1 MPVLFSKNVNF
12 LSENY
17 PVLYLFVVVGAWSS
31 LRYWFDPCAMLQY
44 HGSFE
49 MVGRSNNRLFN
60 HKWKIQS
67 RISTILLNVTRSHG
81 TKIWIGAFLFIIVGI
96 FTLAVGVLGYERGVH
111 ITGDVYWE
119 PLRLTPR
126 GDFVYPPQNNLR
138 YPTCSLFNDV
148 EILNNT
154 QTTLIDYN
162 FLASMITQAPETQQE
177 TIDEWFGPGIGKMDT
192 NVTRTYRETLTKP
205 DLAVS
210 YDIVSFGSELSI
222 VTIRGSRTAW
232 VRIK

>member
-1 MPVLFSKNVNF
+1 MLHIF
-12 LSENY
+12 L
-17 PVLYLFVVVGAWSS
+17 VVGAWSF
-31 LRYWFDPCAMLQY
+31 LRYWFDPRAMMQY
-44 HGSFE
+44 HGNFE

-81 TKIWIGAFLFIIVGI
+81 TKIWIGAFLFIIVVI
-96 FTLAVGVLGYERGVH
+96 FTLVVGVLRYERGVH
-111 ITGDVYWE
+111 INSVKWVP

-126 GDFVYPPQNNLR
+126 GDFVYPPQNNLQ
-138 YPTCSLFNDV
+138 YPTCSLSKAV

-154 QTTLIDYN
+154 HTTLIDYN
-162 FLASMITQAPETQQE
+162 FLANLIYQAPETHQE
-177 TIDEWFGPGIGKMDT
+177 TVDAWFGPGIGKMDA
-192 NVTRTYRETLTKP
+192 NVTRTYRETLPNP
-205 DLAVS
+205 DSAVS

-222 VTIRGSRTAW
+222 VTIRGTATAW